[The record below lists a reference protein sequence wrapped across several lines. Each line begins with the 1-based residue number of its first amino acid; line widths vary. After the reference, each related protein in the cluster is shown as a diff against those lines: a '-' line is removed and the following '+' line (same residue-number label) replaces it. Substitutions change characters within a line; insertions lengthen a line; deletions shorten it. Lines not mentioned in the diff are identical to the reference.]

1 MRVRVR
7 VRSGKKMNG
16 AVAGADA
23 VNFYPLPHHN
33 YPITIWMRFK
43 VRFSSAVLGAVQL
56 SVVHSR

>member
-1 MRVRVR
+1 
-7 VRSGKKMNG
+7 MNG

-23 VNFYPLPHHN
+23 VNFFPLSHHN